1 MILVRRYLRIP
12 TMWITTVGVCTRAVS
27 YTFCF
32 SKKTAVAG
40 SDRQLLWRLREQRHC
55 LVASG
60 VTQRRI
66 ESCVLVVLVVLLLYF
81 GMFMML

>member
-1 MILVRRYLRIP
+1 
-12 TMWITTVGVCTRAVS
+12 MWITTVGVRTRIIS
-27 YTFCF
+27 YTFRF

-55 LVASG
+55 LMASS

-66 ESCVLVVLVVLLLYF
+66 ESCVLVVLVVLLYF
-81 GMFMML
+81 WMLMML